1 MPGLENGSSIQNAFS
16 WDHTQY
22 PGGTRV
28 FGKLTAYGGGGNYQ
42 DYWALYLLAGKTYV
56 FQTRLPTAFD
66 PYIYLYDSSGSYLLY
81 DNNSGD
87 DGGGMAKI
95 TYTPTKEGWYY
106 IVIYLYSGSY
116 GSYILESVPAPQS
129 FRVFAGSTARFGARI
144 ALDAAVAARF
154 EAIRE
159 KNAAGFG
166 DRFSVYAPAQTG
178 NAARVSAR
186 QAREHARASRFE
198 AVKVAT
204 VVVSTGRYS
213 ARQAREGRHGARFSA
228 RSGQGLVL
236 PGRFHARQLTDA
248 LVQARFG
255 ALGRVEGIVPAC
267 NNAHV
272 PPGWALY
279 ARNADTGEVVRLGF
293 IPADAEPKRL
303 ADVPLADGVWEIDVR
318 PAEWYWEECRGRSVL
333 TLIAGEI
340 GGGGEPLQGLPAIQ
354 NLRREIVS
362 FQSVIKWNVVAEYE
376 PGAFQFGLWFGP
388 TSPVD
393 TSGPPDQTVAY
404 AAGQGEYQTIRAQS
418 APEYVAVA
426 AFTDGEIGSVAEIEL
441 PWDAVAPESPAN
453 QHACRGRGIA

>member
-1 MPGLENGSSIQNAFS
+1 MPGLENGSSMQNAFS

-28 FGKLTAYGGGGNYQ
+28 FGKLTSYGGGGNYQ

-66 PYIYLYDSSGSYLLY
+66 PYIYLYDSAGSYLAY
-81 DNNSGD
+81 DNSSGD

-106 IVIYLYSGSY
+106 IIVYLNSGTY

-178 NAARVSAR
+178 NAARGSAR

-198 AVKVAT
+198 AVKIAT
-204 VVVSTGRYS
+204 VVVSASRYS
-213 ARQAREGRHGARFSA
+213 ALQAREGRQGARFSA
-228 RSGQGLVL
+228 RSGQGIVL
-236 PGRFHARQLTDA
+236 PGRFDVRQPTDA
-248 LVQARFG
+248 LVPARFG
-255 ALGRVEGIVPAC
+255 ALGRVEGIVPARH
-267 NNAHV
+267 NALV

-293 IPADAEPKRL
+293 IPADAEPKQL
-303 ADVPLADGVWEIDVR
+303 ADVPLADGVWEIEVR
-318 PAEWYWEECRGRSVL
+318 PAEWYWEECRGRNVL
-333 TLIAGEI
+333 TLIAGEA
-340 GGGGEPLQGLPAIQ
+340 GGGGDPLQGLPAIQ

-362 FQSVIKWNVVAEYE
+362 FQTVIKWNVVAEYE
-376 PGAFQFGLWFGP
+376 PGAFRFGLWFGP
-388 TSPVD
+388 ASPVD

-404 AAGQGEYQTIRAQS
+404 AAGQGEYQTARAQTV
-418 APEYVAVA
+418 PEHVAVA
-426 AFTDGEIGSVAEIEL
+426 ACADTEQGPAAEIFL
-441 PWDAVAPESPAN
+441 DWDIVAPESPGN
-453 QHACRGRGIA
+453 QHAQGTATGG